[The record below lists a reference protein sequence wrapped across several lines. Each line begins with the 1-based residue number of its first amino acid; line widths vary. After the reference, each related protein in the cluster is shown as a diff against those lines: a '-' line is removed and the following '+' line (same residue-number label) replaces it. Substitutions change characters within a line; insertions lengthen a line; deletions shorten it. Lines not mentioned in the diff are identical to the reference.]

1 MTVETTAGATTL
13 LIHYHVEPF
22 SIQSKYLDRK
32 VFLDAY
38 LPKNITNPLEI
49 TLMLINDGQDLP
61 VFGLAKMLDELLDEK
76 AITPILA
83 IGIRCNED
91 RKLEYG
97 TADILDYNNR
107 GSRAKY
113 HRKFIIHE
121 LLPYVKKNYVL
132 PQVKEIAFAGF
143 SLGGLSAMDIA
154 WKHPEIFTKVGAF
167 SASFWWRT
175 KDLDTGYAE
184 ETDRIMHRLIREGEY
199 APNLKF
205 FIATGTLDETI
216 DRNNNGII
224 DSIDDALGVIEELE
238 KKGYN
243 KLTDIEYLELEGG
256 KHDVPTW
263 GRAMPH
269 FLKWGWGKNST

>member
-1 MTVETTAGATTL
+1 MTVETTADATTS

-22 SIQSKYLDRK
+22 FIQSIFLDRK

-38 LPKNITNPLEI
+38 LPKNITNPSAI

-61 VFGLAKMLDELLDEK
+61 FFGLANMLDNLLEEK

-113 HRKFIIHE
+113 HRKFVLQE
-121 LLPYVKKNYVL
+121 LLPYVRRNYFL
-132 PQVKEIAFAGF
+132 PQVKEIVFAGF

-154 WKHPEIFTKVGAF
+154 WKHPEIFSKVGAF

-175 KDLDTGYAE
+175 KALENGYE
-184 ETDRIMHRLIREGEY
+184 ETTDRIMHRLIREGEY
-199 APNLKF
+199 APELKF
-205 FIATGTLDETI
+205 FIATGTLDETL

-224 DSIDDALGVIEELE
+224 DSIDDAIALIDELE
-238 KKGYN
+238 NKGYN
-243 KLTDIEYLELEGG
+243 KQTDITYLELENG
-256 KHDVPTW
+256 KHDVQTW

-269 FLKWGWGKNST
+269 FLKWGWGTKST